1 MRERA
6 LTIHTRF
13 AGDFEFFYALT
24 ANRAS
29 PHSLGLGLEHWEAVV
44 VYDFDRLHENTP
56 DAYRVT
62 VPAAGMELLFDANQI
77 LETLFLRIASTED
90 FAPFDIANSDV
101 AFWNSTD
108 EARQFA
114 VSRNLTATEGS
125 ALFLGVK
132 RDWIKLNHGAYTSHY
147 EFVGGKLNLVT
158 LALQMRSQ

>member
-1 MRERA
+1 MNVIPLIGA
-6 LTIHTRF
+6 NLKSDDII
-13 AGDFEFFYALT
+13 DF
-24 ANRAS
+24 
-29 PHSLGLGLEHWEAVV
+29 LEHWEAVV